1 MGFPQAIERKEILMM
16 HLSRFDNRYKNGDV
30 LTDKEWRIV
39 LNKTVNCTGAELAQ
53 MVQKAARSKFHQ
65 GKKMEI
71 GLHELLEQREM
82 MVPLYVRDTD
92 RILALSEATKVSP
105 IVQNILLSLLRV
117 RIHRFL
123 LPLLLAFG
131 EKFLLEIL
139 IDFKLSVLRL
149 L

>member
-1 MGFPQAIERKEILMM
+1 MM

-92 RILALSEATKVSP
+92 RILALSEA
-105 IVQNILLSLLRV
+105 
-117 RIHRFL
+117 HRRYRQSCKIYYSACFESGYIG
-123 LPLLLAFG
+123 FC
-131 EKFLLEIL
+131 
-139 IDFKLSVLRL
+139 SRYY
-149 L
+149 